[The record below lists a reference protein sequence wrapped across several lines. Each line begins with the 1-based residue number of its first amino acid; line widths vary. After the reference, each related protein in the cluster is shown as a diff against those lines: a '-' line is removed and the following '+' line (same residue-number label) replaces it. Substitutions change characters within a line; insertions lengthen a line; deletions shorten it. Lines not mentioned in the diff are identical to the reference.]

1 MKGSHYEIQEHSFAA
16 SVCVPAYEQDVI
28 WAFLHV
34 DDTCGAQSVHV
45 CISLCVVSISCVWVM
60 YECIWLCTYVVFS
73 FQPIIQLIFVKSPS
87 FYLVNN

>member
-1 MKGSHYEIQEHSFAA
+1 MRYRSIALLHLC
-16 SVCVPAYEQDVI
+16 VCQHMNKSVI

-34 DDTCGAQSVHV
+34 DDTCGAESVHV

-60 YECIWLCTYVVFS
+60 YECIWLCMFVVFS
-73 FQPIIQLIFVKSPS
+73 FQPIIQLSFVKSLP